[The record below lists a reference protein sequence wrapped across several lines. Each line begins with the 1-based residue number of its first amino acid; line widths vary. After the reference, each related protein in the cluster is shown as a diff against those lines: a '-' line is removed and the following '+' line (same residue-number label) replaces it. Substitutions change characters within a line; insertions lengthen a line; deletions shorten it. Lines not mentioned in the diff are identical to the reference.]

1 MELWASNASHFELRS
16 DASGPALGAGGAMDQ
31 GAEADDRDFR
41 LVDGTVAIFFIR
53 RFNDLTFQ
61 RITRR

>member
-1 MELWASNASHFELRS
+1 
-16 DASGPALGAGGAMDQ
+16 MDQ
-31 GAEADDRDFR
+31 GAETDDRDFR
-41 LVDGTVAIFFIR
+41 LVDSPGANFFIR